1 MIFRLDKGGSNME
14 KTNILWTQEPYIGA
28 LKLVVENA
36 YFLRRAAQKGM
47 HSEEKIDNSHIISR
61 EEHMRMVSE
70 FSRQVASRL
79 NLNAELLYVAM
90 LMHDAGHPFSTHEG
104 EGIISSYAQ
113 VMHVQFYHHNSKGLE
128 VIEQEEI
135 LDNAIGILKMNH
147 KELITPNVEKKL
159 REEWPEFLDIVIS
172 HDGEI
177 GQQELVDEVN
187 ERIKNDYKKQK
198 ITDEYVYDKA
208 MNANARNQYKAKP
221 GNTEG
226 QLGKLLD
233 TIAYLGTDIQDAF
246 RELHL
251 ADFDDDYL
259 EIIGKIYLIKTEG
272 PEGLKRVPAR
282 EQRIDIANKYIT
294 EIQKNKVM
302 ETEKDSST
310 SENKE
315 LIDWSSEIVIIIK
328 KQMSKNPKMTNEE
341 IEQIIEEGIAKY
353 EERSSK
359 RITYKDVGV
368 HNAQRKKIKQF
379 VKNMIKPSNETVSFL
394 TQSMQSFLLEDIIS
408 TTQKK
413 GTPTWSDEVG
423 QIVADLKLKN
433 LNTFVLFARN
443 RYQTEISPKIFSK
456 MVDTFSKNLYISGV
470 VRNKMFELQYLY
482 DTYQLAS
489 EEEKRKMEDEHPE
502 LKYLEEKARESLELR
517 HTEQKDYLH
526 LKHLNEEEME
536 RYPEEKLTLAEERR
550 GKTAEQYIRKVF
562 AGEITNLLDIT
573 KERYLEAK
581 EAVDKLGN
589 KKNKTYSEWRNYN
602 RNCRIIEDYER
613 INNSTLDARIQE
625 ESRTT
630 GNMITYIGEKG
641 ASFVKQYMYTFNAVE
656 TRVRDLIERALKGT
670 GKKNPFYEDKIQEQ
684 LAWIREDFAK
694 KYSEMTKE
702 NIEQYIVE
710 QVERERS
717 MMEYK
722 MCVQYAMNYMAG
734 MSDKT
739 IQNIAIEMGF
749 ITREQ
754 IEKACKESGRISE
767 KARELSVNL
776 QAKRIPE
783 PEEER

>member
-233 TIAYLGTDIQDAF
+233 TVAYLGTDIQDAF

-282 EQRIDIANKYIT
+282 EQRIDIANKI
-294 EIQKNKVM
+294 KV
-302 ETEKDSST
+302 DRSFGDI
-310 SENKE
+310 SENSEYDAAREEQAMVYERIQE
-315 LIDWSSEIVIIIK
+315 LQYILKNAVVIESDEGSDVITIG
-328 KQMSKNPKMTNEE
+328 STVTYRDDETNEE
-341 IEQIIEEGIAKY
+341 L
-353 EERSSK
+353 
-359 RITYKDVGV
+359 TYKIVGSAEA
-368 HNAQRKKIKQF
+368 NPFDSKI
-379 VKNMIKPSNETVSFL
+379 SNESPIAQALMGKRQGETAMVS
-394 TQSMQSFLLEDIIS
+394 
-408 TTQKK
+408 
-413 GTPTWSDEVG
+413 TP
-423 QIVADLKLKN
+423 K
-433 LNTFVLFARN
+433 
-443 RYQTEISPKIFSK
+443 
-456 MVDTFSKNLYISGV
+456 GV
-470 VRNKMFELQYLY
+470 V
-482 DTYQLAS
+482 TVA
-489 EEEKRKMEDEHPE
+489 
-502 LKYLEEKARESLELR
+502 
-517 HTEQKDYLH
+517 
-526 LKHLNEEEME
+526 
-536 RYPEEKLTLAEERR
+536 
-550 GKTAEQYIRKVF
+550 
-562 AGEITNLLDIT
+562 
-573 KERYLEAK
+573 
-581 EAVDKLGN
+581 
-589 KKNKTYSEWRNYN
+589 
-602 RNCRIIEDYER
+602 
-613 INNSTLDARIQE
+613 
-625 ESRTT
+625 
-630 GNMITYIGEKG
+630 
-641 ASFVKQYMYTFNAVE
+641 
-656 TRVRDLIERALKGT
+656 
-670 GKKNPFYEDKIQEQ
+670 
-684 LAWIREDFAK
+684 
-694 KYSEMTKE
+694 
-702 NIEQYIVE
+702 IVN
-710 QVERERS
+710 
-717 MMEYK
+717 
-722 MCVQYAMNYMAG
+722 VQ
-734 MSDKT
+734 
-739 IQNIAIEMGF
+739 
-749 ITREQ
+749 
-754 IEKACKESGRISE
+754 
-767 KARELSVNL
+767 
-776 QAKRIPE
+776 
-783 PEEER
+783 